1 MSKGLN
7 SRAKKLKWSQ
17 GQSLVEMAVLLPL
30 LLVLIIGAIEFGRLF
45 FTRVVVTNAA
55 REGAYYLATHPS
67 DYDSGTGNAPNTTIA
82 AEMEAS
88 NSGIENITV
97 SVVQKNCCTPG
108 LYSVEVT
115 VETDVGNVPIM
126 GFFGSLFNVGVLH
139 EGSFHL
145 SEAVEMMVQ

>member
-1 MSKGLN
+1 MI
-7 SRAKKLKWSQ
+7 
-17 GQSLVEMAVLLPL
+17 EMAVLLPL

-97 SVVQKNCCTPG
+97 SVVQKNCCTIG
-108 LYSVEVT
+108 LYSIEVI

-126 GFFGSLFNVGVLH
+126 GFFGGLFNVGVLH

-145 SEAVEMMVQ
+145 SESVEMMVQ